1 MVIVNGKSRNLAEPP
16 LLFNTVWERSH
27 RVTPHS
33 MTSQPPSGFI
43 HLILL
48 SQENPFYLEIP
59 IAIVS
64 TLCLSP
70 RKYLRYL
77 GWCVLGVDG
86 VLKDEQG
93 NEIALNGELLD
104 QGVYHYIVPLQNVLA
119 HAVDLE
125 VIKQRSQV
133 PSETTRTRE
142 DFRTR
147 VSERDG
153 SCVWTGLDG
162 VGMHII
168 PYGRGDEACSR
179 SYYSCPTSM
188 RAKFSILL
196 QWLQLIIDNR
206 PHDENLDSLTINDIQ
221 NGIYANDTIHNHYF
235 DPRVVV
241 VLKVCPLFSSG
252 RSPLIITS
260 DAESHPPNHRR
271 PT

>member
-1 MVIVNGKSRNLAEPP
+1 MS
-16 LLFNTVWERSH
+16 
-27 RVTPHS
+27 
-33 MTSQPPSGFI
+33 SQPPSGFI

-48 SQENPFYLEIP
+48 SQEIPFYLEIP

-64 TLCLSP
+64 TVCLSS

-93 NEIALNGELLD
+93 NEIALDGELVD
-104 QGVYHYIVPLQNVLA
+104 QGVYHYIVPGQNVLA

-125 VIKQRSQV
+125 VIKQRSGV

-147 VSERDG
+147 VLERDG
-153 SCVWTGLDG
+153 RCVWTGLPGG

-168 PYGRGDEACSR
+168 PYGRGNEACS
-179 SYYSCPTSM
+179 YHSCPISM

-196 QWLQLIIDNR
+196 QWLQLIIENR
-206 PHDENLDSLTINDIQ
+206 PQNENLDSLTINDIQ
-221 NGIYANDTIHNHYF
+221 NGIYANDILHNHYF
-235 DPRVVV
+235 DPREVV
-241 VLKVCPLFSSG
+241 VLKVCPPFSSD
-252 RSPLIITS
+252 RSPLNITP

-271 PT
+271 PR